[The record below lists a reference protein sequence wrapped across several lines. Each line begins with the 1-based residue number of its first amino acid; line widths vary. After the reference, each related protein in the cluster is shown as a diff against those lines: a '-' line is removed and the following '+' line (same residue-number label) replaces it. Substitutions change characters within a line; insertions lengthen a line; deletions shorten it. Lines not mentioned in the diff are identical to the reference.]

1 MRALVI
7 GSNAPLALSVVSAL
21 GSAHAEADVWS
32 DWYVPRLRF
41 SRYCRNYVRVPYDA
55 LDLTDPAARR
65 AIEQY
70 CGENAIDLVIPGD
83 LRTTLGLANLDDE
96 TLPRFPVASPSV
108 LQELH
113 HKWSFHQL
121 LTREQLP
128 SPRTE
133 LLWTDSPRALEL
145 TYPIILKPAA
155 GEGGEGI
162 FTAESHAELLQLWA
176 AHGLGAGRY
185 IAQELIIGYDV
196 DVSVLAEY
204 GRVVAHTVQ
213 YTEAPDTM
221 RFMHSERMLEIAK
234 RIVEVTR
241 FHGLAHFDMRIDA
254 RDGSLCVLECNPRV
268 WGSLMYS
275 VWAGVNF
282 IELGCEI
289 ALGRR
294 PRESVPPTERVWH
307 QGVAPRRMLKA
318 LLQGRRAPAGMRGAT
333 LASWQQ
339 AHSDPWTQ
347 VIGKLT
353 EAGEAKL
360 RHTLQHRGKLGSA

>member
-21 GSAHAEADVWS
+21 GAAHAEADVWS

-41 SRYCRNYVRVPYDA
+41 SRYCRNYVRVPYAA
-55 LDLTDPAARR
+55 LDLSQSTQL
-65 AIEQY
+65 IKQY
-70 CGENAIDLVIPGD
+70 CVDNAIDLVIPAD
-83 LRTTLGLANLDDE
+83 LRTALGLASLE
-96 TLPRFPVASPSV
+96 QGELPRFPVASPSV
-108 LQELH
+108 LEELH
-113 HKWSFHQL
+113 DKWMFYQL

-133 LLWTDSPRALEL
+133 LLTSEAPQAVDLP
-145 TYPIILKPAA
+145 YPIILKPAA

-162 FTAESHAELLQLWA
+162 FTAETPEELTQLWA
-176 AHGLGAGRY
+176 AQQLGGGRY
-185 IAQELIIGYDV
+185 LAQELIIGYDV
-196 DVSVLAEY
+196 DVSVLAEH

-221 RFMHSERMLEIAK
+221 RFMHSERMLEVAK
-234 RIVEVTR
+234 RIVDVSC

-254 RDGSLCVLECNPRV
+254 RDGSLYVLECNPRV

-294 PRESVPPTERVWH
+294 PRASVPPSERVWH
-307 QGVAPRRMLKA
+307 QGVAPRRLLKA

-339 AHSDPWTQ
+339 AHDDPWTQ

-353 EAGEAKL
+353 EAGESKL
-360 RHTLQHRGKLGSA
+360 RHKLQSRAKP